1 MKYATS
7 LRPWVSRRLEKI
19 GTADLLIGIPSYNN
33 QDTIEHVIKSVS
45 NGLHKHYPEM
55 RSVIIISDGGSTDD
69 TRDVAHGMT
78 IYPFIEKIVQ
88 IYRGHSGKGSA
99 LRSIFEAA
107 NFLEVKACAVVDS
120 DLRSINP
127 DWVRCLLQPVIGG
140 EFQFVAPLYTRYK
153 YDGTITN
160 NIVYPLTRALFGKQ
174 IRQPIGGDFGFSHR
188 LARYYA
194 MEGEWDSDI
203 ARFGIDIWMTISAIT
218 QKVPICQ
225 AYLGTKVHDVKD
237 PGDSLGPM
245 VRQVLFTLFSM
256 MDRSYDQWSRVS
268 SSEPVPTMCHTPG
281 SESEK
286 FTVDVSRM
294 IHIFREGFEH
304 FGAFWKSVL
313 RPATFAELQKAYE
326 AEDGDFLLPSE
337 LWAKIVYE
345 FSATFHGWER
355 HRRQLVDT
363 MSPLYYARAAAFV
376 KQTSQMDDVQAERVV
391 EEQANCFEAL
401 KQYLM
406 ESWHARAMVV
416 S

>member
-1 MKYATS
+1 MKYTTS
-7 LRPWVSRRLEKI
+7 LRPWVSRRLEKM
-19 GTADLLIGIPSYNN
+19 GSADLLIGIPSYNN
-33 QDTIEHVIKSVS
+33 QDTIEHVIKTVS
-45 NGLHKHYPEM
+45 DGLHKHYPEM

-69 TRDVAHGMT
+69 TRDVAHGLT
-78 IYPFIEKIVQ
+78 IYPFIEKLVQ

-107 NFLEVKACAVVDS
+107 TFLEVNACAVVDS

-127 DWVRCLLQPVIGG
+127 DWVRCLLQPVIEGKF
-140 EFQFVAPLYTRYK
+140 EFVAPLYTRYK

-160 NIVYPLTRALFGKQ
+160 NIVYPLTRALYGKQ
-174 IRQPIGGDFGFSHR
+174 IRQPIGGDFGFSR
-188 LARYYA
+188 NLARYYA

-256 MDRSYDQWSRVS
+256 MDRSHQEWSRIV
-268 SSEPVPTMCHTPG
+268 SSEPVPTMCHAHG
-281 SESEK
+281 SEPEK

-294 IHIFREGFEH
+294 IHIFREGFKH
-304 FGAFWKSVL
+304 FGAFWKSVM
-313 RPATFAELQKAYE
+313 RPETFSELQRIYE
-326 AEDGDFLLPSE
+326 GSEGDFQVKSE

-345 FSATFHGWER
+345 FSATFHAWER

-363 MSPLYYARAAAFV
+363 MSPLYYARAASFV
-376 KQTSQMDDVQAERVV
+376 RETAQMDDSQAEKVV
-391 EEQANCFEAL
+391 EEQAGRFESL
-401 KQYLM
+401 KKHLL
-406 ESWHARAMVV
+406 ELWNTRTMVV